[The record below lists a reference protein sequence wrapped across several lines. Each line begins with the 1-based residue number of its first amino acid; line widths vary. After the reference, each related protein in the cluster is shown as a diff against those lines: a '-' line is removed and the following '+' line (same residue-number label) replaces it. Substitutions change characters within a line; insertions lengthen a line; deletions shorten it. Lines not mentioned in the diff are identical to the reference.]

1 MKPDAAV
8 AVAISGGIDSLVTA
22 FLLKKQYKNIIGLHF
37 VNGYESGRFDVPELP
52 GPFNAHSHSPVV
64 LSKLPTGHPMHQIQ
78 KQIDIPIH
86 LVDCRRYF
94 QKTVVDYFVDS
105 YRNGLTPNPCMIC
118 NPLIK
123 FGILLDLAKKL
134 GASNFATGHYARIDK
149 ENNLYFLQKGVDP
162 LKDQSYFL
170 ALIPQKV
177 LPFIRFP
184 LGELTKQQ
192 VIEMAKHEK
201 LTPVLKK
208 ESQDVC
214 FIQNNSY
221 AKFLSAQN
229 RHIGSPGIITD
240 INGNELGSHKGL
252 HHFTIGQRRGI
263 NCPASQPYYVIKI
276 DIKQNR
282 LIVGAKTDLYRS
294 EFKMHHINW
303 FVPKPKTDLAVWVKI
318 RYRHEAVEAI
328 LIPPLPD
335 SDAVII
341 RFKTPQPAV
350 TPGQGAVCYVNYKII
365 AGGWIDE

>member
-1 MKPDAAV
+1 MKPDA

-37 VNGYESGRFDVPELP
+37 VNGYEP
-52 GPFNAHSHSPVV
+52 GPFHASTQPDAFGTDSDSAVV
-64 LSKLPTGHPMHQIQ
+64 LSELPASHPMHQIQ
-78 KQIDIPIH
+78 NQLDIPIH

-94 QKTVVDYFVDS
+94 QETVVDYFVDS
-105 YRNGLTPNPCMIC
+105 YRSGLTPNPCMIC

-123 FGILLDLAKKL
+123 FGILLDLAKKI
-134 GASNFATGHYARIDK
+134 GASNFATGHYARVDK
-149 ENNLYFLQKGVDP
+149 KNNSYFLQKGSDP

-170 ALIPQKV
+170 AMIPQKI

-214 FIQNNSY
+214 FIQNSSY
-221 AKFLSAQN
+221 TNFISDQS
-229 RHIGSPGIITD
+229 RYVGSPGMITD
-240 INGNELGSHKGL
+240 INGNELGTHKGL

-282 LIVGAKTDLYRS
+282 LIVGTKTDLYKT

-303 FVPKPKTDLAVWVKI
+303 FIPKPETDLAVWVKI

-328 LIPPLPD
+328 LIPALPD
-335 SDAVII
+335 SDAVTI

-350 TPGQGAVCYVNYKII
+350 TPGQGAVCYVNDKII

>member
-1 MKPDAAV
+1 M
-8 AVAISGGIDSLVTA
+8 VTA
-22 FLLKKQYKNIIGLHF
+22 FLLKKQYKNIIGFYF
-37 VNGYESGRFDVPELP
+37 VNGYEPGPLHASTLPDSFETDSDLPAVFSELP
-52 GPFNAHSHSPVV
+52 P
-64 LSKLPTGHPMHQIQ
+64 GHPMHKIQ
-78 KQIDIPIH
+78 TQLDIPIH

-134 GASNFATGHYARIDK
+134 GTSYFATGHYARIDK
-149 ENNLYFLQKGVDP
+149 KNNSYFLQKAKDP

-170 ALIPQKV
+170 AMISPKV

-184 LGELTKQQ
+184 LGTLTKKQ

-214 FIQNNSY
+214 FIQNSSY
-221 AKFLSAQN
+221 AKFLSVQN
-229 RHIGSPGIITD
+229 RYVGSPGIITD
-240 INGNELGSHKGL
+240 INGNEIGTHKGL

-263 NCPASQPYYVIKI
+263 NCPASRPYYVIRI
-276 DIKQNR
+276 DMKQNR
-282 LIVGAKTDLYRS
+282 LIVGAKTDLYKT
-294 EFKMHHINW
+294 EFKISHINW
-303 FVPKPKTDLAVWVKI
+303 FIPKPETDLVVWVKI

-328 LIPPLPD
+328 LMLQPAHAE
-335 SDAVII
+335 SAII
-341 RFKTPQPAV
+341 RFNDPQPAV
-350 TPGQGAVCYVNYKII
+350 TPGQGAVCYIHDKII
-365 AGGWIDE
+365 AGGWIDIDE